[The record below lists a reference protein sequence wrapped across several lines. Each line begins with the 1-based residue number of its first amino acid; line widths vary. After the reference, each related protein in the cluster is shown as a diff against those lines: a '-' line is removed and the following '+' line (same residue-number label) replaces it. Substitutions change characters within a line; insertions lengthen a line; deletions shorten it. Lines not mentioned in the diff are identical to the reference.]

1 MSHIGRALRFTR
13 RRASARVIHVRSGC
27 VRTSRPP
34 RRLSPH
40 PVPSSGA
47 SCWLLFV
54 QGGYNKLFGGMA
66 GTVATMT
73 SHGIPFPNIL
83 VWGAVVVELG
93 IRLCLIAGLLA
104 RAAALV
110 LAAYTLVLGLIF
122 HAYWLGP
129 AAEARFDRIIFYNH
143 LSIIGGML
151 GVVAFGAGCWSLD
164 ALMQRRSE
172 RTPDRYAT
180 QWRIADSEP

>member
-1 MSHIGRALRFTR
+1 MRKDVSTA
-13 RRASARVIHVRSGC
+13 A
-27 VRTSRPP
+27 PP
-34 RRLSPH
+34 
-40 PVPSSGA
+40 VAA
-47 SCWLLFV
+47 SCALVGRILLAFLFV
-54 QGGYNKLFGGMA
+54 QGGYNKLFGGIA

-151 GVVAFGAGCWSLD
+151 VVVAFGAGCWSLD
-164 ALMQRRSE
+164 ALMQRLSE

>member
-1 MSHIGRALRFTR
+1 MNPLTDISALVGR
-13 RRASARVIHVRSGC
+13 I
-27 VRTSRPP
+27 
-34 RRLSPH
+34 
-40 PVPSSGA
+40 
-47 SCWLLFV
+47 LLAFIFV
-54 QGGYNKLFGGMA
+54 QGGYTKLFGGMA

-93 IRLCLIAGLLA
+93 IGLCLMAGLLA

-110 LAAYTLVLGLIF
+110 LAAYTLALGLLF

-129 AAEARFDRIIFYNH
+129 AAEARIDRIIFLNH

-151 GVVAFGAGCWSLD
+151 IIVAFGAGYYSLD

-172 RTPDRYAT
+172 YIPDAMRHAVA
-180 QWRIADSEP
+180 RL

>member
-1 MSHIGRALRFTR
+1 VLD
-13 RRASARVIHVRSGC
+13 RRAVG
-27 VRTSRPP
+27 
-34 RRLSPH
+34 
-40 PVPSSGA
+40 
-47 SCWLLFV
+47 
-54 QGGYNKLFGGMA
+54 
-66 GTVATMT
+66 
-73 SHGIPFPNIL
+73 
-83 VWGAVVVELG
+83 
-93 IRLCLIAGLLA
+93 

-151 GVVAFGAGCWSLD
+151 VVVAFGAGCWSLD